1 MAKVKAEI
9 PDQEVEPVQPL
20 AEEANSSLALRE
32 STAVGAVTG
41 DVSAKDIPMPLLSV
55 VYGVGELATK
65 FSPGDLVLD
74 REHLLVK
81 KTEPLTAILVSAE
94 IYWKEYLDQAAY
106 AASMVP
112 RIFRTEEEVT
122 AVGGS
127 TVFGPNGERP
137 TFKRAMSLKMLLEK
151 PSNLECYLFNIDLLG
166 SKYAPAKWFVDKT
179 AYQRGKGRGV
189 GLEIIKQSSFALKQ
203 RGLLAGRWQITTAY
217 EEIGANK
224 VISPSIKLLP
234 KQHTDA
240 EIAEIKAAIG
250 V

>member
-166 SKYAPAKWFVDKT
+166 S
-179 AYQRGKGRGV
+179 RGV